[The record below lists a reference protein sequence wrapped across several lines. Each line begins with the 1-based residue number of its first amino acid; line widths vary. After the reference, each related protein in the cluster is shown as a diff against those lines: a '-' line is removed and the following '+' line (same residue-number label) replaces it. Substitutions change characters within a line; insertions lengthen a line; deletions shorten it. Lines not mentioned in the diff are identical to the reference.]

1 MTVEEWEKDFK
12 SFVNELQMPRDDY
25 KGIMEYIDDAISLL
39 KEQEHKDR
47 MFRALEDDWKRLK
60 ELLKE
65 QPEIV
70 RCKDCKFMIEDDVF
84 QCGIRAG
91 YFPVHEEWFCAD
103 GERKEV
109 MRDDSTIFQRNCA
122 GTQCGGQDPEG
133 T

>member
-39 KEQEHKDR
+39 KEQEHKDK

-60 ELLKE
+60 ALLKE

-70 RCKDCKFMIEDDVF
+70 RCRDCKHRPTQTEPPKTYGFSIEFPEGSKCPCQCDDGF
-84 QCGIRAG
+84 
-91 YFPVHEEWFCAD
+91 YSWYPNDDWFCAD
-103 GERKEV
+103 GERKVEK
-109 MRDDSTIFQRNCA
+109 A
-122 GTQCGGQDPEG
+122 E
-133 T
+133 